1 MKNEISRAT
10 KKLQKSVQLL
20 EYRRLNWRVET
31 RQRVWREFQNFVGD
45 AKKVG
50 FPLDLQVRS
59 IETVNEGLVQ
69 ITAAPIPTGTINRKH
84 HIDPFA
90 LVSHSDTSVIESG
103 GELVASI
110 SATGFVHFVIHPRQ
124 SERIKPKQA
133 ELILFHAFDPTEV
146 TVSVIQKALKNYLL
160 ILQSSSILGCE
171 DALTIREKLSVFW
184 IYFRDMR
191 NKYALYVSLLS
202 LRNEWGKALVAAA
215 FAFLIGYI
223 TGNKN

>member
-1 MKNEISRAT
+1 MKNEIRLAT
-10 KKLQKSVQLL
+10 KKLQKSVRLL

-31 RQRVWREFQNFVGD
+31 RERIWGEFQNFVSN
-45 AKKVG
+45 AKNIG
-50 FPLDLQVRS
+50 FPLALQVRS

-69 ITAAPIPTGTINRKH
+69 ISAAPIPTDTVNRKPH
-84 HIDPFA
+84 TDPF
-90 LVSHSDTSVIESG
+90 SHLDTPVIESG

-133 ELILFHAFDPTEV
+133 ELILFRAFDPTEV
-146 TVSVIQKALKNYLL
+146 TVSVIHKALKNYLL
-160 ILQSSSILGCE
+160 LLQSSSILGCE
-171 DALTIREKLSVFW
+171 DALTIREKLSIFW
-184 IYFRDMR
+184 IHFRDMR

-223 TGNKN
+223 TGNKD